1 MKEKRKEPKED
12 KKKFYLIKSYIFFTD
27 QPSLNFIQI
36 HYESKYPKEDWE
48 SAKSSTNWLKRW
60 RSWQNQR
67 TEKNENKYQ
76 LWLYSKVLI

>member
-36 HYESKYPKEDWE
+36 HYESKYPKED
-48 SAKSSTNWLKRW
+48 
-60 RSWQNQR
+60 
-67 TEKNENKYQ
+67 
-76 LWLYSKVLI
+76 